1 MMNASFS
8 NNIRYSVYANQNK
21 EWKKILNG
29 VSVSVKSREVVAIL
43 GSSGA
48 GKTPLLNIL
57 AGRVTDGKIEG
68 TVKLNRRRDKKLD

>member
-1 MMNASFS
+1 MLK
-8 NNIRYSVYANQNK
+8 VEK
-21 EWKKILNG
+21 WLH
-29 VSVSVKSREVVAIL
+29 L

-68 TVKLNRRRDKKLD
+68 TVKLNRRRDKKLDETKQTTNYVSL

>member
-29 VSVSVKSREVVAIL
+29 VSVSVKSREVVAFGIFR
-43 GSSGA
+43 GWKNTIVEYSCWKSYRW
-48 GKTPLLNIL
+48 KN
-57 AGRVTDGKIEG
+57 
-68 TVKLNRRRDKKLD
+68 

>member
-1 MMNASFS
+1 MLK
-8 NNIRYSVYANQNK
+8 VEK
-21 EWKKILNG
+21 WLH
-29 VSVSVKSREVVAIL
+29 L